1 MRKCTVFLLTFF
13 FLLTSCDLFYPD
25 AAENRTVYLFS
36 VALDYVGTSMNS
48 LHGAVND
55 QSAMIS
61 QFEFLAEK
69 TGTDLVSISFT
80 ARQRHYYRQD
90 ISIRKGAEESV
101 RTELSGHD
109 MKESIFEALSELRF
123 CLKENDIFIFYYA
136 GHGANSSNKNNE
148 HLNGALVVGN
158 IYFPDIG
165 YWQEEAGNMSSLI
178 ELSALKKAMSAFC
191 CPKLVILDS
200 CYSGSIYEED
210 DRLSGRDEILSAVL
224 SLFTNPD
231 VGSNGFYFMS
241 ASRSDELSYEDDS
254 AGLAH
259 GFFSAGL
266 LTALGWQFHSPGIEG
281 PGLPSDPVISV
292 AGLYEALNGH
302 ELWSYQ
308 SPVLNRFYIDLVL
321 FTL

>member
-1 MRKCTVFLLTFF
+1 MRKCTVFLLTL

-25 AAENRTVYLFS
+25 AAEERTVYLFS

-69 TGTDLVSISFT
+69 SGTDLVSISFT

-90 ISIRKGAEESV
+90 FSIRKGEKEER
-101 RTELSGHD
+101 RTELSRHD
-109 MKESIFEALSELRF
+109 MKERIFAALSELRSY
-123 CLKENDIFIFYYA
+123 LKENDIFIFYYA
-136 GHGANSSNKNNE
+136 GHGANSSGKNNE
-148 HLNGALVVGN
+148 YLNGALVVGN

-165 YWQEEAGNMSSLI
+165 YWQEEAGNMSSLV
-178 ELSALKKAMSAFC
+178 ELPALKKAMSPFS

-210 DRLSGRDEILSAVL
+210 DRLSGRNEILSAVL
-224 SLFTNPD
+224 SLFASPD
-231 VGSNGFYFMS
+231 EGSHGFYFMS

-266 LTALGWQFHSPGIEG
+266 LTALGWQFYSPGVEG

-292 AGLYEALNGH
+292 AGLYEALEGH

-308 SPVLNRFYIDLVL
+308 SPVLYRFYIDLVL